1 MQGHIPRMNQLHPD
15 SDERPA
21 IISLRSTAEDNLRF
35 IRSAMERAT
44 SFTGVSGLG
53 YLLAGTSAV
62 LASWLAATRQ
72 SPEAWLLVWMIELV
86 VGGVVAFGLTVQKSR
101 LQSAPLWSGSGR
113 KLLFAFVPTM
123 LAGGLLT
130 LSFALHD
137 LVRWLPGVWLAL
149 YGAAVM
155 TAGAHSVRAIP
166 VMGAAFLLLST
177 LALLVPATGDVALA
191 LGFGGLHMAFG
202 TYIWRNHG
210 G

>member
-1 MQGHIPRMNQLHPD
+1 MNQSHPQP
-15 SDERPA
+15 DERPEV
-21 IISLRSTAEDNLRF
+21 ISLRSTAEDNLRF
-35 IRSAMERAT
+35 IRRAMERAT

-86 VGGVVAFGLTVQKSR
+86 VGGALAFGLTVHKS
-101 LQSAPLWSGSGR
+101 LVQGAPLWSGSGR

-137 LVRWLPGVWLAL
+137 LVSWLAGVWLVL

-166 VMGAAFLLLST
+166 VMGATFLLLGS
-177 LALLVPATGDVALA
+177 LALLLPATGDMALA
-191 LGFGGLHMAFG
+191 LGFGGLHMVFG
-202 TYIWRNHG
+202 VYIWRNHG